1 MGDQK
6 NTIVGIDLGTTYS
19 CIAAIDELGNPVVGK
34 NRNGGATTPSVVHF
48 VVGRDPKDCEV
59 GEVAK
64 DSAVTEPDRTAQL
77 FKPLMGKR
85 GVVAANIDGVDI
97 SPQEASAYVLKK
109 ITDDY
114 RERYDREIAGVVI
127 TVPAHF
133 GQPEREA
140 TCEAGE
146 MAGLDVLG
154 IVQEP
159 VAAAVYYGVCETK
172 DDGAFLVYD
181 LGGGTFDVTA
191 VEVVHADDR
200 DIVDVVC
207 AEGDHELGG
216 RLWDDR
222 IIAYLEDEYAEQKG
236 ACEFS
241 PFSKQALRSAAE
253 EAKQRLS
260 ETDETAVNLMLDKGP
275 ARVMLSRET
284 FDELTSDL
292 LANTIN
298 LTRKALEAAREDG
311 CDIKSILLVG
321 GSTWMPQ
328 VKEALAKNFPDL
340 ELKRTDPDE
349 AVAKGAAICAAKHMI
364 DRLGAKRERGK
375 HAISVEG
382 IDLSGMSE
390 RGLELGFVT
399 SKSYGVKARYKDGV
413 ERISNLILKNCKI
426 DKETGIVSEDKTFRT
441 LEAYPQQVEVELEVY
456 ENDEEAPSARLN
468 DGRMVVSQT
477 FDLKEL
483 RLPERAPIVVTF
495 VLDEEGLLTVQA
507 TEPESGRSIDFEKKV
522 LGLSPQEVAQAKARV
537 TGIAA
542 E

>member
-1 MGDQK
+1 MSDQK

-34 NRNGGATTPSVVHF
+34 NRNGDSTTPSVVHF
-48 VVGRDPKDCEV
+48 VVGRDTKDCEV
-59 GEVAK
+59 GEAAK
-64 DSAVTEPDRTAQL
+64 DSAVTEPERTAQL
-77 FKPLMGKR
+77 FKPLMGKQ
-85 GVVAANIDGVDI
+85 GVVAARIDGIDI

-114 RERYDREIAGVVI
+114 RERYSRDIAGVVI

-140 TCEAGE
+140 TCEAGD

-172 DDGAFLVYD
+172 EDGGFLVYD

-191 VEVVHADDR
+191 VEVVHAADR

-222 IIAYLEDEYAEQKG
+222 IIAYLEDEYMERKG
-236 ACEFS
+236 PCDFS
-241 PFSKQALRSAAE
+241 PFSKQVLRNAAE
-253 EAKQRLS
+253 EAKRRLS
-260 ETDETAVNLMLDKGP
+260 ESEETPVNLMLDAGP

-292 LANTIN
+292 LANTIK
-298 LTRKALEAAREDG
+298 LTRKALDAARGEG
-311 CDIKSILLVG
+311 CEINSILLVG

-328 VKEALAKNFPDL
+328 VKEALAANFPEL
-340 ELKRTDPDE
+340 ELRRTDPDE

-364 DRLGAKRERGK
+364 DRLGTRRERGR
-375 HAISVEG
+375 HAIEVEG
-382 IDLSGMSE
+382 IDLGGMSE

-399 SKSYGVKARYKDGV
+399 SKSYGVKAMYKDGV
-413 ERISNLILKNCKI
+413 ERISNLILKNCRI
-426 DKETGIVSEDKTFRT
+426 DKDLGVMSQDKTFRT
-441 LEAYPQQVEVELEVY
+441 LRAYPQQLSVELEVY
-456 ENDEEAPSARLN
+456 ENDEESASAALS
-468 DGRMVVSQT
+468 DGRLVVQQT
-477 FDLKEL
+477 FDLSEL
-483 RLPERAPIVVTF
+483 RLPEHAPILITF
-495 VLDEEGLLTVQA
+495 FLNEEGLLSVQA
-507 TEPESGRSIDFEKKV
+507 IEPDSGRSIDFEKKV
-522 LGLSPQEVAQAKARV
+522 LGLSAQEVAQAKARV
-537 TGIAA
+537 TGIAVD
-542 E
+542 

>member
-1 MGDQK
+1 MSDRK
-6 NTIVGIDLGTTYS
+6 NVIVGIDLGTTYS
-19 CIAAIDELGNPVVGK
+19 CIAAIDELGHPVVGK
-34 NRNGGATTPSVVHF
+34 NRNGESTTPSVVHF
-48 VVGRDPKDCEV
+48 VIGRETRDCEV

-64 DSAVTEPDRTAQL
+64 DSAVTEPDRIAQL
-77 FKPLMGKR
+77 FKPLIGKP
-85 GVVAANIDGVDI
+85 GVTAASIDGIDI

-109 ITDDY
+109 LADDY
-114 RERYDREIAGVVI
+114 RERYGCDIAGAVI

-159 VAAAVYYGVCETK
+159 VAAAVYYGVCESRE
-172 DDGAFLVYD
+172 DGCFLVYD

-191 VEVVHADDR
+191 VEVTHAEDR

-222 IIAYLEDEYAEQKG
+222 IISYLEDEYVDQKG

-241 PFSKQALRSAAE
+241 LFSKQILRTAAE
-253 EAKQRLS
+253 EAKRRLS
-260 ETDETAVNLMLDKGP
+260 ETEETPVTVMLDKGP
-275 ARVMLSRET
+275 ARIMLERET

-292 LANTIN
+292 LANTVN
-298 LTRKALEAAREDG
+298 LTRKALQTARAAG
-311 CDIKSILLVG
+311 CDVKSILLTG

-328 VKEALAKNFPDL
+328 VKAALGKHFPEL

-364 DRLGAKRERGK
+364 ERMGAKRERGK
-375 HAISVEG
+375 HAIEVDG
-382 IDLSGMSE
+382 IDLGSAPQ

-399 SKSYGVKARYKDGV
+399 SKSYGVKAMYKDGV

-426 DKETGIVSEDKTFRT
+426 DKDSGIVSQDKTFRT
-441 LEAYPQQVEVELEVY
+441 IKAYPAQLSVELEVY
-456 ENDEEAPSARLN
+456 ESDGESASAALS
-468 DGRMVVSQT
+468 DGRLVVSQT
-477 FDLKEL
+477 FDLEAL
-483 RLPERAPIVVTF
+483 CLPERSPIVVSF
-495 VLDEEGLLTVQA
+495 ILDEEGLLSVQA
-507 TEPESGRSIDFEKKV
+507 TEPETGASIDFEKKV
-522 LGLSPQEVAQAKARV
+522 LGLSPQEVAEAKARV